1 VTGLGRAERGTAPG
15 REVSL
20 MAGKGDVVR
29 EIEEFLYN
37 EAALLDDWRL
47 DDWFELFTDDCRYI
61 VPTTDLPEGD
71 PEEDLVFVDDNWVT
85 LRGRVNRLKSRHAH
99 REYPSSR
106 TRHLVTN
113 VRLLEIREDEY
124 RVAANFAVFRC
135 RDASGRWSQT
145 DVYMGS
151 YDYVLKRQ
159 DATFKIKYKRANLDL
174 EGLHG
179 HGAVS
184 ILL

>member
-1 VTGLGRAERGTAPG
+1 MMVDGDIV
-15 REVSL
+15 REV
-20 MAGKGDVVR
+20 
-29 EIEEFLYN
+29 EQFLYD
-37 EAALLDDWRL
+37 EAALLDEWRL
-47 DDWFELFTDDCRYI
+47 DEWFQLFTPDCRYI
-61 VPTTDLPEGD
+61 VPTTDLPEGN
-71 PEEDLVFVDDNWVT
+71 PENDLVFVDDNFVT

-113 VRLLEIREDEY
+113 VRVLAVEGSQY
-124 RVAANFAVFRC
+124 RVTANFAVYRC

-145 DVYMGS
+145 DVYMGR
-151 YDYVLKRQ
+151 YEYLLERNGQ
-159 DATFKIKYKRANLDL
+159 GFKIRYKRANLDL

>member
-1 VTGLGRAERGTAPG
+1 MSSRDGL
-15 REVSL
+15 
-20 MAGKGDVVR
+20 MQ
-29 EIEEFLYN
+29 EIEDFLYQ

-47 DDWFELFTDDCRYI
+47 DEWFDLFTQDCRYV

-71 PEEDLVFVDDNWVT
+71 PERDLVFIDDNWVT

-113 VRLLEIREDEY
+113 VRLVATQGEEY

-145 DVYMGS
+145 DVYMGH
-151 YDYVLKRQ
+151 YEYVLVRG
-159 DATFKIKYKRANLDL
+159 DGGGFKIRYKRANLDL